1 MASKSKLS
9 VVLDIGTSKLVAI
22 AGHKNEFGNIEIS
35 GIAKVASRGIK
46 RGVVSNIEE
55 AAIAINQVLKD
66 LEAKIEEKIENVNI
80 AFAAHHFTTLPYQCS
95 KFTSDEGVVSQF
107 DIEHLMN
114 EAAKVNL
121 EAGFKLIKVIPK
133 AYVIDGETEINPV
146 GITGREVVANYNL
159 LIVSEHY
166 ILNFQRVFDKIG
178 FEIGEISHSTV
189 ALSEAVLSED
199 EREMGVI
206 ILDIGAGTTK
216 MAVYHENM
224 LIHSSV
230 IPFGGDVVTRDIKE
244 GCSILLKWA
253 EQLKVQYGQ
262 ALGDFADDHKMVT
275 ISAQNGWEPKEISFK
290 SLAFIIQ
297 ARMEEIID
305 CVAKQIEKSGI
316 YENLGAGIV
325 VTGGT
330 ANLKNIISL
339 VKFRT
344 GMDARIA
351 NLSLRLNQ
359 KDKEI
364 QSPENFTALGMLNLI
379 TNKTESA
386 IIQKVKKERRKNETG
401 GGLSPWF
408 SKVTKV
414 VQGVL
419 DWVDDENE
427 DVELNKN

>member
-22 AGHKNEFGNIEIS
+22 AGHKNELGNIEIS
-35 GIAKVASRGIK
+35 GISKTTSKGIK
-46 RGVVSNIEE
+46 RGLVFNIDE
-55 AAIAINQVLKD
+55 AALSINKVLTD
-66 LEAKIEEKIENVNI
+66 LESLIEEKIEKVNI
-80 AFAAHHFTTLPYQCS
+80 AFAAHHFKTLPYQCS
-95 KFTSDEGVVSQF
+95 KFTSDQGVVSQF
-107 DIEHLMN
+107 DIEHLIN

-121 EAGFKLIKVIPK
+121 EKGFKQVKVIPRS
-133 AYVIDGETEINPV
+133 YVIDGESELNPV

-159 LIVSEHY
+159 LVVSEDY

-178 FEIGEISHSTV
+178 FKIGEISLSTL
-189 ALSEAVLSED
+189 ALSEAVLTDD
-199 EREMGVI
+199 EKEMGVI

-216 MAVYHENM
+216 MAVFHENM
-224 LIHSSV
+224 LMHSAV

-330 ANLKNIISL
+330 ANLENIISL

-344 GMDARIA
+344 GMDARLA

-359 KDKEI
+359 KNKEY
-364 QSPENFTALGMLNLI
+364 QNPENYTAIGMLNLI
-379 TNKTESA
+379 ANKTESTV
-386 IIQKVKKERRKNETG
+386 IQKVKKEKRKRESG
-401 GGLSPWF
+401 GISPWF
-408 SKVTKV
+408 TKV

-419 DWVDDENE
+419 DMVDDESE
-427 DVELNKN
+427 DVELN